1 MVKKRKHVICRVL
14 LIIALSLV
22 ASGVPAQTSQ
32 RQNAGRDTWCE
43 FLLKQ
48 FNPSNFDYGAW
59 LEKRRKAFLEAT
71 VKEPYWWYSV
81 STTAG
86 ILLMMAACT
95 KLYLDHRR
103 CMRITAE
110 MIADVY
116 SHDLLSR
123 QAAAE
128 AIERYNRHIEQC
140 NRALEGSEAGDAR
153 PGWGETQVDSLKA
166 ELQRVAGQLEATTQD
181 RNKLQE
187 ELRQKSLIV
196 ADLSIRLDVL
206 SKKVNGPRDAGSGV
220 GEPLSTSPNGDGAR
234 FVGQINRL
242 QEELYAERQKNKRLK
257 GA

>member
-1 MVKKRKHVICRVL
+1 MRLAICRGLLMIVL
-14 LIIALSLV
+14 TNA
-22 ASGVPAQTSQ
+22 APGVPAQTPP
-32 RQNAGRDTWCE
+32 RQNSDRETWYE
-43 FLLKQ
+43 FMLKQ
-48 FNPSNFDYGAW
+48 FNPGNFDYGTW

-71 VKEPYWWYSV
+71 VKEQYFWYSATV
-81 STTAG
+81 TAG

-103 CMRITAE
+103 SMRVTAE
-110 MIADVY
+110 MMADVY

-123 QAAAE
+123 QAATE
-128 AIERYNRHIEQC
+128 AIEKYNQHIEQC
-140 NRALEGSEAGDAR
+140 NRAIEASEAGDAR
-153 PGWGETQVDSLKA
+153 PGWGETQADNLKA

-187 ELRQKSLIV
+187 ELRQKALIV

-206 SKKVNGPRDAGSGV
+206 SKKVNGPRDTGSGA
-220 GEPLSTSPNGDGAR
+220 GEPVSTRPNGDGAR